1 MGSEGSE
8 AAANPMPEWDLAA
21 EKELVAAE
29 KSYLAKRKKRFQID
43 PASASGSPSHCPK
56 ARRLPAWTSLSPAH
70 RSGDHNALA
79 PTHAIPN
86 SRNGVWNLAPH
97 VRPVNLKVRHQSF
110 NFGGHI
116 VYSRTVPE
124 VEQSARELLQ
134 KIKGMEKNM
143 EPVSL
148 GFDIE
153 WKPAFGRGETQNKA
167 AVMQICMDSTH
178 CYVMHIIHTGIPP
191 ILKSL
196 LEDTFIYQ
204 GVCVANDATKIWR
217 DYNVRVECL
226 QDLSVLAN
234 LKLGGA
240 PRNWSLS
247 SLTETLT
254 CKELEKPKKIRL
266 GNWQTNILSQAQLQ
280 YAATD
285 AYVSWYLYQVLRS
298 FSNTKAETNSSENMN
313 NAES

>member
-1 MGSEGSE
+1 MGSEGDE
-8 AAANPMPEWDLAA
+8 AAANFMPEWDLAA
-21 EKELVAAE
+21 EEELLAIE
-29 KSYLAKRKKRFQID
+29 EGYFAKRKKSSQID
-43 PASASGSPSHCPK
+43 QAAGLCSPSHPPK
-56 ARRLPAWTSLSPAH
+56 ARRLPDWTSPAD
-70 RSGDHNALA
+70 RSGDHNDPASA
-79 PTHAIPN
+79 NAIPN
-86 SRNGVWNLAPH
+86 PRNGVWNLASH

-110 NFGGHI
+110 TFRGHI

-124 VEQSARELLQ
+124 VEESARELLH
-134 KIKGMEKNM
+134 KIKAMEKNM

-153 WKPAFGRGETQNKA
+153 WKPAFGRGEAQSKA
-167 AVMQICMDSTH
+167 AVMQICMDFTH

-191 ILKSL
+191 TLKSL
-196 LEDTFIYQ
+196 LEDTSSTKV
-204 GVCVANDATKIWR
+204 GVSVANDATKIWR
-217 DYNVRVECL
+217 DYNVCVECL
-226 QDLSVLAN
+226 EDLSGLAN

-240 PRNWSLS
+240 PRNWSLA

-266 GNWQTNILSQAQLQ
+266 GNWETDFLSKAQLQ

-285 AYVSWYLYQVLRS
+285 AFVSWYLYQVLRS
-298 FSNTKAETNSSENMN
+298 FADSKAEINSSKSMN